1 MLRSLSSA
9 VSGLQNFQQKIDVIG
24 NNIANV
30 NTSGYKASRVEFQ
43 DAFSQ
48 TLRGSTAGTGT
59 ASGTTAMQ
67 IGTGVSTSQIRVLD
81 TQGAIT
87 RTGVNSDMAIAGE
100 GYFVVKDPQTGTEF
114 ATRDGSF
121 RQDQNGFLVSS
132 NGYRLQGLTATAGA
146 IYPATT
152 LGATIGDIKIESLG
166 TLPAGVAIRSWNV
179 SADGTV
185 QLAMSDG
192 NSQNIGQVRL
202 EKFTNPLGLS
212 REGNNLYSN
221 LANAGR
227 TGGTFNTAGDPGIG
241 NIQSNALELSNVD
254 LANEFSTLISTQRAF
269 QATARMITTSDEM
282 LQELVALKR

>member
-30 NTSGYKASRVEFQ
+30 NTNGYKGARVEFQ

-48 TLRGSTAGTGT
+48 TLRGSTAGSAA
-59 ASGTTAMQ
+59 ASGVSSMQ
-67 IGTGVSTSQIRVLD
+67 VGTGVSTSQIRVLD
-81 TQGAIT
+81 TQGAIS
-87 RTGVNSDMAIAGE
+87 RTGVNSDLAIAGE

-121 RQDQNGFLVSS
+121 RVDQNGYLVSA
-132 NGYRLQGLTATAGA
+132 NGFRLQGLTATAGA
-146 IYPATT
+146 AYPDTTLSATT
-152 LGATIGDIKIESLG
+152 GDIQIAPLG
-166 TLPAGVAIRSWNV
+166 TLPANVAVRSWSV
-179 SADGTV
+179 GSDGSVT
-185 QLAMSDG
+185 LAMSDG
-192 NSQNIGQVRL
+192 RSQNIGQVRL
-202 EKFTNPLGLS
+202 EKFTNPLGLT
-212 REGNNLYSN
+212 REGSNLYGN

-227 TGGTFNTAGDPGIG
+227 TGNNFNIPGDPGIG
-241 NIQSNALELSNVD
+241 SIQANALELSNVD

-282 LQELVALKR
+282 LQELVQLKR